1 VTTISPEGNESKF
14 DKEIDKKIVGIILA
28 AGESK
33 RFNGLKQCANL
44 RGKTLLA
51 HVITQALNSNL
62 DEIVLVLGHE
72 KDKIIDSLGDLIK
85 DKRIMTIENT
95 NYFQGMSTSLKTG
108 LQAAHEQSDAV
119 MFILGDQPKVTTELI
134 NELLTAYKQSNGQ
147 LCAPVIKAQKAHK
160 AHEETR
166 TGHPVIIGH
175 KLYPELMKITGD
187 IGARE
192 IVRKNIEYAI
202 LVELEDN
209 SSQFQINTQDDLRK
223 YIQEL

>member
-1 VTTISPEGNESKF
+1 MTTISPEGNESKF

-147 LCAPVIKAQKAHK
+147 LCAPVINAHK
-160 AHEETR
+160 AHERTH